1 MKSEMRESAKRA
13 GWWLLL
19 AFVLLSIGSMC
30 SYLYPY
36 QNRVDQNCFFTV
48 GKGMMT
54 GLVPYRDL
62 FEQKG
67 PLLYFLHGL
76 AYLISPDSFIGVF
89 GLEVASMT
97 LWFVYLYKLAR
108 LYTTPRPAML
118 LVSAAGVLTVVANCF
133 LRGDNAE
140 EFCLPLLTIGLY
152 HLLLFARRNDGR
164 MAPGLLFLNGLLAG
178 CVLWIKYSMLGFWI
192 AWIGMVFLSVWNRRP
207 HREAARALCLFA
219 AGGVAAT
226 LPWILYF
233 GWHHAIGDWFYTYFY
248 TNIFL
253 YAKETGYL
261 GRCLQYLCFAVM
273 NTALDPL
280 MMVLIALGL
289 WHFLRGERFALLFPF
304 VALYAGCY
312 VGGVFYDYYLLIFTP
327 YCLFGLLFL
336 WGRYGERV
344 RSWWRRWGKRAP
356 TALLAG
362 ALVVTILGG
371 NCLLF
376 YGKKREDYPQYQFAQ
391 IIRQTPEATLLNYG
405 FLDGGFYLA
414 AGVMPT
420 TKYFCQLNIPEEV
433 LPEIPPDPPADDRKR
448 GDGLCGGPAG
458 NRAEQR

>member
-1 MKSEMRESAKRA
+1 
-13 GWWLLL
+13 
-19 AFVLLSIGSMC
+19 
-30 SYLYPY
+30 
-36 QNRVDQNCFFTV
+36 
-48 GKGMMT
+48 
-54 GLVPYRDL
+54 
-62 FEQKG
+62 
-67 PLLYFLHGL
+67 
-76 AYLISPDSFIGVF
+76 
-89 GLEVASMT
+89 
-97 LWFVYLYKLAR
+97 
-108 LYTTPRPAML
+108 
-118 LVSAAGVLTVVANCF
+118 
-133 LRGDNAE
+133 
-140 EFCLPLLTIGLY
+140 
-152 HLLLFARRNDGR
+152 
-164 MAPGLLFLNGLLAG
+164 
-178 CVLWIKYSMLGFWI
+178 
-192 AWIGMVFLSVWNRRP
+192 
-207 HREAARALCLFA
+207 
-219 AGGVAAT
+219 
-226 LPWILYF
+226 
-233 GWHHAIGDWFYTYFY
+233 
-248 TNIFL
+248 
-253 YAKETGYL
+253 
-261 GRCLQYLCFAVM
+261 M

-289 WHFLRGERFALLFPF
+289 WHFLRGERFTLQERFALLFPF

-356 TALLAG
+356 AALLAG

-433 LPEIPPDPPADDRKR
+433 LPEIPRTH
-448 GDGLCGGPAG
+448 
-458 NRAEQR
+458 QRMIENGETDYVVARLGIRQSSDEVPCAALYRNYRVAACTDCP